1 MSEHTD
7 RFIRE
12 CSSTEK
18 RTTKFNFERVSC
30 TLGTKRNY
38 EQVLSFHLGFNSDL
52 SLSNKI
58 KRTRYISNKSNQIL
72 DAPDLIDDYYLN
84 LLDWSSTNI
93 LAVALGNKV
102 YTYDV
107 SNQETQY
114 LCSYAHNYTSL
125 SWSSNSSHIAIGTN
139 NGEIHI
145 IDVSTKICTN
155 VFKHD
160 KRIPAL
166 SWNCDILSS
175 GCRDGIIN
183 NWDRRMSHPCIA
195 TMRSHEQE
203 ICGLKWNPS
212 GTQLAS
218 GSNDN
223 ILCIWDASY
232 RQLHRIN
239 AHEAAVK
246 ALAWCPWKNNLLA
259 SGGGTADRCIKFWNT
274 VSGEMMQS
282 IDTNSQVS
290 ALIWNPHGREILSS
304 HGFMHNQLCLWEYPT
319 MTKIQEFSGHE
330 ERVLHMALSPDGSSV
345 VSASSDQTLRF
356 WKPFGNVPKNIF
368 ARKDDNV
375 RFTNIR

>member
-1 MSEHTD
+1 MSDLSD
-7 RFIRE
+7 RFISV
-12 CSSTEK
+12 CSSIEK
-18 RTTKFNFERVSC
+18 RTTKFNFKRVSG
-30 TLGTKRNY
+30 TVSTKRNY

-52 SLSNKI
+52 PQSNKI
-58 KRTRYISNKSNQIL
+58 KRARHIPTTSNQIL
-72 DAPDLIDDYYLN
+72 DAPGLVDDYYFN

-93 LAVALGNKV
+93 LAVALGDKV
-102 YTYDV
+102 YTYNS

-114 LCSYAHNYTSL
+114 LCSYTHNYTSL
-125 SWSSNSSHIAIGTN
+125 SWSPDGSHIAIGTN
-139 NGEIHI
+139 NGEIQI

-155 VFKHD
+155 VFKHV

-183 NWDRRMSHPCIA
+183 NWDRRMSQPCIA
-195 TMRSHEQE
+195 TMRSHKQE

-218 GSNDN
+218 GGNDN
-223 ILCIWDASY
+223 VLCIWDASY

-259 SGGGTADRCIKFWNT
+259 SGGGTEDRCIKFWNS
-274 VSGEMMQS
+274 VSGKIIES
-282 IDTNSQVS
+282 IDTKSQVC
-290 ALIWNPHGREILSS
+290 ALIWNPYEREILSS
-304 HGFMHNQLCLWEYPT
+304 HGYMHNQLCLWKYPT
-319 MTKIQEFSGHE
+319 MTKIQEFTGHE
-330 ERVLHMALSPDGSSV
+330 ARVLHMALSPDGSSV

-356 WKPFGNVPKNIF
+356 WKPFGNPPKKIL
-368 ARKDDNV
+368 ARNDDNV